1 MKEKKAREILFNAT
15 KRPTSKEALKI
26 AEGDVFKIA
35 KEIDYSLNLETLN
48 KIYDIHSLLM
58 PIAENMITR
67 LLKQTEKEEPT
78 YYPFARDA
86 ELFYDALCGIAQAG
100 EKNLEQRIHLLKTS
114 NGMKSTYKADSEYF
128 SSIGINNDNL
138 SKNTAVFID
147 SGFAGSLFNYVIKE
161 AKIDL
166 SAQNRIKGFLV
177 CKRGGLY
184 TPMSFINKNS
194 RELLKQIIYRM
205 VDSPYLENL
214 PDNLNEALCYFMQ
227 QTPKATGRYV
237 QTYKKENGEWDVMP
251 EKNRFFQK
259 WDFNL
264 KNKKYLHSNESCLLL
279 PNGWNQRNSIEQTCG
294 WVNDDVVDP
303 FASLLLQKRT
313 LEYFTDSNVHDR
325 IYDFIK

>member
-1 MKEKKAREILFNAT
+1 MKEKAKEILFNST
-15 KRPTSKEALKI
+15 KRPTSKEALEI
-26 AEGDVFKIA
+26 NDEDVFKIA
-35 KEIDYSLNLETLN
+35 KEIDYSLNLRTLN
-48 KIYDIHSLLM
+48 KIYHLHSMLM

-128 SSIGINNDNL
+128 SSIGINNNDL
-138 SKNTAVFID
+138 SKNTAIFID
-147 SGFAGSLFNYVIKE
+147 SGFAGSLFNYVVKE

-177 CKRGGLY
+177 CKAGGLY
-184 TPMSFINKNS
+184 TEMSFINKNS
-194 RELLKQIIYRM
+194 KKLLKQIINRM
-205 VDSPYLENL
+205 KDSPYLEILPNNL
-214 PDNLNEALCYFMQ
+214 HQALCHFMQ
-227 QTPKATGRYV
+227 LTPKATGRYV
-237 QTYKKENGEWDVMP
+237 QTYKKINGEWDVMP
-251 EKNRFFQK
+251 EKNRLFSK
-259 WDFNL
+259 CDVTS

-279 PNGWNQRNSIEQTCG
+279 PNGWKQRNSIEQKCG

-325 IYDFIK
+325 IYDSIK